1 MIAQGSVLSPPPSI
15 RWRHVVRRNAPNAL
29 SPHDGKPK
37 PPRSR
42 MRARLFVS
50 ARQLVS
56 VHGKSALNAR
66 HRFWTRVAH
75 ATIQLARST
84 PSTSQGF
91 SDPINAARAM
101 MSSLCIGATT
111 GFIRSVSGRWRAPV
125 FRSLSCPAISVGER
139 RASGGRGIVIAGING
154 TCDHSSICAFK
165 GPRPPVY

>member
-1 MIAQGSVLSPPPSI
+1 M
-15 RWRHVVRRNAPNAL
+15 
-29 SPHDGKPK
+29 
-37 PPRSR
+37 
-42 MRARLFVS
+42 LFVVTPQTPYRRMMVNLNLR
-50 ARQLVS
+50 AAGCELVFS
-56 VHGKSALNAR
+56 FLHASWCQSTASLRLNAR

-139 RASGGRGIVIAGING
+139 QASGGRGIVMAGING